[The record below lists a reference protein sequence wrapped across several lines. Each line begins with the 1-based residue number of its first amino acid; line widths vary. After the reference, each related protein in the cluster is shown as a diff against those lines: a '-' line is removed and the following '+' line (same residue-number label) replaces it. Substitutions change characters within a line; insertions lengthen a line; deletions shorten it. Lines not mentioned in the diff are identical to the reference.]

1 MFIVFEGIDGAGKS
15 TAIQGVAEQLR
26 QQGQRVELLSEI
38 GSEVTGLASTLR
50 RQLMAATDPRDQVGI
65 IIAARRL
72 AQTQVRRWLD
82 QGAVVLQDR
91 YVLSTVA
98 YQGSQ
103 MLHIPPMD
111 LVDLMFKTKKFLKP
125 HVTISL
131 DIDPEAA
138 RRRMVERGA
147 PDKFDCLSRARMELI
162 RSRLTSPG
170 LLTATSHDCLV
181 IDAERSQDQVI
192 STAAAAVTYK
202 LAIGQHQQRE
212 VSPCKHQ
219 TAVSS
224 LCGPAIGR

>member
-26 QQGQRVELLSEI
+26 QDGYRVELLSEI
-38 GSEVTGLASTLR
+38 GSGVTGLASTLR

-125 HVTISL
+125 DVTLVL
-131 DIDPEAA
+131 DVDPAA
-138 RRRMVERGA
+138 AAQRLQNRGVAKEDQFDQMRIERA
-147 PDKFDCLSRARMELI
+147 QAI
-162 RSRLTSPG
+162 RETLKGST
-170 LLTATSHDCLV
+170 LLTATSHDHLV
-181 IDAERSQDQVI
+181 IDAEQSQDQVI

-202 LAIGQHQQRE
+202 LAIGQHQQRGQ
-212 VSPCKHQ
+212 PNG
-219 TAVSS
+219 
-224 LCGPAIGR
+224 LGRGVQGARP